1 MKFFLMSCLPKVETY
16 NLFHVTTSTFTSV
29 LFFEFNPTTS
39 TRLLFCQIDKLQSAH
54 ISGNYFDLK
63 FENK

>member
-39 TRLLFCQIDKLQSAH
+39 TRLLFCQIDKLQSAQM
-54 ISGNYFDLK
+54 SGNYFDLK